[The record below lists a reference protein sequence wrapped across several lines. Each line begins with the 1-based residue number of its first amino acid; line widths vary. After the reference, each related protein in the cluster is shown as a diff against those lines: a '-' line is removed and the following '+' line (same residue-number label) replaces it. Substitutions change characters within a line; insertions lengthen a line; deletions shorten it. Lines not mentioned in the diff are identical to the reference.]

1 MTREASSWR
10 LRSLAAAA
18 ALLALVGAACG
29 GDGDEAGGG
38 AGTPSEEE
46 GPVAGTDAEEAGRS
60 EAEEA
65 GRPEADGSGATGT
78 ESPATPYEDHVPQ
91 QYAGTSNWICHPA
104 LQDDSCRDLA
114 TTVVEPDGA
123 RRVEESA
130 PAEDPRFDCFYV
142 YPTTSA
148 DPGPVSDLAVDE
160 SELAT
165 VRAQVARYATECRVF
180 APAYR
185 QVTLT
190 GLGGGA
196 GQADRDQAFA
206 DVLDA
211 WRSYVVEENDGR
223 GVVLL
228 GHSQGAGHLRRLL
241 VEELDVDAG
250 LRSLLVSAVL
260 LGSSVAVPE
269 GELVGG
275 DLQEIPACTTAE
287 SVGCVISYSSY
298 PADAPPAPGAIFG
311 RADEGEQAL
320 CVNPAALAG
329 IDGPVGAVVPSR
341 PGLLGGIPGLED
353 VETPFVSLP
362 ASIVPRC
369 EQREGYSYLS
379 VALAGGE
386 DPRPVAGL
394 VRQGLGPTWGLHL
407 LDANLGQDVLIDVVS
422 RQAEAH
428 ARG

>member
-1 MTREASSWR
+1 MIRKASSSR
-10 LRSLAAAA
+10 LRSLAAAV

-38 AGTPSEEE
+38 AGGGAGSPSEAPSGSE
-46 GPVAGTDAEEAGRS
+46 TDAEGAAG
-60 EAEEA
+60 
-65 GRPEADGSGATGT
+65 PEADAGAAGGSESSATF
-78 ESPATPYEDHVPQ
+78 YEGHVAE

-104 LQDDSCRDLA
+104 LEDDSCRDLA

-123 RRVEESA
+123 RRVEETA
-130 PAEDPRFDCFYV
+130 PSEDPRFDCFYV

-148 DPGPVSDLAVDE
+148 DPGPVSDLTVDE

-196 GQADRDQAFA
+196 GQAERDQAFG
-206 DVLDA
+206 DVVDA
-211 WRSYVVEENDGR
+211 WRTYVVEENDGR

-241 VEELDVDAG
+241 VEELDDDAG

-260 LGSSVAVPE
+260 LGTSVAVPE

-287 SVGCVISYSSY
+287 SVACVISYSSY

-311 RADEGEQAL
+311 RADEGQQAL
-320 CVNPAALAG
+320 CVNPATLAG

-341 PGLLGGIPGLED
+341 PGLLGGIQGLED

-369 EQREGYSYLS
+369 EQRDGYSYLS
-379 VALAGGE
+379 VALAGPD

-407 LDANLGQDVLIDVVS
+407 LDANLGQDVLLDVVS

-428 ARG
+428 AGG